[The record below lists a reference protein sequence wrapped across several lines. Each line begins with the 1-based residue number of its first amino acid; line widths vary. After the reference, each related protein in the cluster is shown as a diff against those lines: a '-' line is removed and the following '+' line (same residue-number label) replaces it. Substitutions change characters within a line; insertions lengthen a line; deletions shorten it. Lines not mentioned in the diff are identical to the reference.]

1 MTDHNPS
8 KAHWG
13 SQVDLT
19 YLHGCRVSFY
29 AQTKGFVHPLFG
41 WISYKVWPQVSNGA
55 STPLKQEE
63 KTPLFRLKG
72 VVVTF
77 YGSFFNPLPPFSV
90 TQPWH
95 LFFPQPLWNC
105 RVTSLTHH
113 FEWDSLPFEGLLS
126 MTDGQELTGRLGA
139 HQSCQGALQGADSGE
154 GFADLLQRQQR
165 HVSLK
170 DSHTPHWDTAR
181 IPVFLMAL
189 FLIKG
194 WVVHLLPLGYF
205 QSERLEESVSS

>member
-29 AQTKGFVHPLFG
+29 AQRKGFVHPLFG

-77 YGSFFNPLPPFSV
+77 YGSLFNPLPPFSV

-105 RVTSLTHH
+105 S
-113 FEWDSLPFEGLLS
+113 DIAYAPFW
-126 MTDGQELTGRLGA
+126 TGFPSFWRTPF
-139 HQSCQGALQGADSGE
+139 HDWWTGADWKARCPSELSGCPAGSWLWRRFCRSLAE
-154 GFADLLQRQQR
+154 TAKTCQSQRLPHTTLR
-165 HVSLK
+165 HCK
-170 DSHTPHWDTAR
+170 NTRFFNGP
-181 IPVFLMAL
+181 FLN
-189 FLIKG
+189 
-194 WVVHLLPLGYF
+194 
-205 QSERLEESVSS
+205 

>member
-29 AQTKGFVHPLFG
+29 AQRKGFVHPLFG

-77 YGSFFNPLPPFSV
+77 YGSLFSPLPPFSV
-90 TQPWH
+90 THGIYFFLSHYGIAEWH
-95 LFFPQPLWNC
+95 RLRTILNGI
-105 RVTSLTHH
+105 
-113 FEWDSLPFEGLLS
+113 PFL
-126 MTDGQELTGRLGA
+126 
-139 HQSCQGALQGADSGE
+139 
-154 GFADLLQRQQR
+154 
-165 HVSLK
+165 LK
-170 DSHTPHWDTAR
+170 DSFPW
-181 IPVFLMAL
+181 LMDRSWLEGSVPIRAVRVPCREL
-189 FLIKG
+189 TLEKG
-194 WVVHLLPLGYF
+194 L
-205 QSERLEESVSS
+205 QISCRDSKDMSVSKTPTHHTETLQENPFF